1 MKVLPRIQVKD
12 TLENLKGGTMYS
24 VTFVKKDGSLRLMNS
39 IKNTQ
44 KGVKGVGL
52 KFDAN
57 EKGLIPVYDLQLA
70 KATKGLTPEK
80 CWRMINV
87 NTVQKIVINHDEYLI
102 QD

>member
-57 EKGLIPVYDLQLA
+57 EKGLSPVYDLQLA
-70 KATKGLTPEK
+70 KASKGLTPEK